1 MTWKTDLNDAAGTIR
16 ISCAGTLSMNDMT
29 MMVIETS
36 FLAKE
41 NDCRK
46 ILFDLADAAMIF
58 PAEQFGALLDA
69 YAECGVP
76 LSTHTALLVA
86 NKDAPKELSRLL
98 AASLEYGYRI
108 ELLAD
113 RAQADAWLKDLR

>member
-1 MTWKTDLNDAAGTIR
+1 MD
-16 ISCAGTLSMNDMT
+16 DMT

-41 NDCRK
+41 NACRK
-46 ILFDLADAAMIF
+46 ILIDLADAAMIF
-58 PAEQFGALLDA
+58 PAEQFGALLDS

-86 NKDAPKELSRLL
+86 AKDAPKELAKLL
-98 AASLEYGYRI
+98 AAAREYGYRI
-108 ELLAD
+108 EVLAD
-113 RAQADAWLKDLR
+113 RAQAETWLKDTR

>member
-1 MTWKTDLNDAAGTIR
+1 MTWKTELNDAARTIR
-16 ISCAGTLSMNDMT
+16 VLCTGTLSMNDMT

-41 NDCRK
+41 NGCGK

-58 PAEQFGALLDA
+58 PAEQFGALLDS
-69 YAECGVP
+69 YAECGIP

-86 NKDAPKELSRLL
+86 AKDAPKELSKLL
-98 AASLEYGYRI
+98 ATAREYGYRI
-108 ELLAD
+108 EVLTD
-113 RAQADAWLKDLR
+113 RAQAGAWLDG